1 MYKSRLHKKLFSS
14 LVASLAAL
22 FLLLSFSVCA
32 ETTVYVSDE
41 LTIPLRSGTSNSH
54 RIIKFLPSGAKLNV
68 IETNEDSS
76 YTKVS
81 VEGGKEGW
89 VETAHIMK
97 TRSAREQL
105 PKLTAKTKELRSIVK
120 ELKGKNSQLEQKIKK
135 IEEDNQTLADR
146 IQELR
151 EVAAEP
157 AAIADKNRRLTEQL
171 EKVDA
176 KNLVLEED
184 NARLSNVDIKLWF
197 VVGGGVALL
206 SVILGLVIPGFN
218 WGRKKDSWGG
228 GF

>member
-1 MYKSRLHKKLFSS
+1 MTKSYLHQMLFVS
-14 LVASLAAL
+14 LSAL
-22 FLLLSFSVCA
+22 ILLLSFSTWA
-32 ETTVYVSDE
+32 ATTVYVSDE

-68 IETNEDSS
+68 IETNEDNS

-81 VEGGKEGW
+81 AEGGKEGW
-89 VETAHIMK
+89 VETTHIMK
-97 TRSAREQL
+97 ARSAREQL
-105 PKLTAKTKELRSIVK
+105 PGLQAKTKELRSIVK
-120 ELKGKNSQLEQKIKK
+120 ELKEKKSQLEQRIKK
-135 IEEDNQTLADR
+135 IDEDNQALADR

-176 KNLVLEED
+176 KNAVLEED
-184 NARLSNVDIKLWF
+184 NERLSNVDIKLWF

-206 SVILGLVIPGFN
+206 SVILGLIIPGFN

-228 GF
+228 SF